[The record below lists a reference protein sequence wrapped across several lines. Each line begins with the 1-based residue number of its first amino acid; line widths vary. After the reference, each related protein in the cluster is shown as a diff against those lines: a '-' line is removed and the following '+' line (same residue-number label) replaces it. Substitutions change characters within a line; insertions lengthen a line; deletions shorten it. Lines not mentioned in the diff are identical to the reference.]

1 MNTQE
6 RDQLTQ
12 LLKSLI
18 EYKLPTKDAEA
29 EGLIRDAVARQPD
42 AAYLLVQRALLMDHA
57 LNSAKAQI
65 DQLQKQL
72 QSVQSPIGS
81 GSFLGSDPWAQPVAS
96 SGPVPGATNY
106 QPAPRYAPQAQAPA
120 PQPAQS
126 GGLFGGGSSFLG
138 NMATT
143 AAGVV
148 AGGFLFQGIE
158 SLMGHHGGGFGGGGF
173 GGGGFGQQPFGGE
186 QITEN
191 TVVNNYYG
199 DDAGSQLA
207 DNNQYGAGQYAN
219 DSYSGNDFLTSS
231 SDDSFMDDSG
241 SSDSDWI

>member
-6 RDQLTQ
+6 RDQLSQ
-12 LLKSLI
+12 LLKSLV
-18 EYKLPTKDAEA
+18 EFKLPTKDAEA
-29 EGLIRDAVARQPD
+29 ESLIHDAVARQPD
-42 AAYLLVQRALLMDHA
+42 AAYLLVQRALLTDHA

-72 QSVQSPIGS
+72 QSAQSSGGS
-81 GSFLGSDPWAQPVAS
+81 SSFLGSDPWAQPVAN
-96 SGPVPGATNY
+96 SGPVPGAASY
-106 QPAPRYAPQAQAPA
+106 QAPPRYAPQAQAPVAA
-120 PQPAQS
+120 PQPAQG

-158 SLMGHHGGGFGGGGF
+158 GLMGHHGGGFGGGGF
-173 GGGGFGQQPFGGE
+173 GGGGFGQQPFGGGE

-207 DNNQYGAGQYAN
+207 DNSQYAD
-219 DSYSGNDFLTSS
+219 DSLSGNDFLSSS

-241 SSDSDWI
+241 DSDWI